1 MAIHIFVADDD
12 AVNLQ
17 VANHILSKNGMQVT
31 ALSSGTALLSALRQN
46 AMPDLILLDIKMPEM
61 DGFETLK
68 RLRETENIKLLA
80 KYLG

>member
-31 ALSSGTALLSALRQN
+31 ALSSGTALLSALR
-46 AMPDLILLDIKMPEM
+46 
-61 DGFETLK
+61 
-68 RLRETENIKLLA
+68 
-80 KYLG
+80 